1 MASIRDPYDV
11 LGVSRGASDAEIRS
25 AYRKLVKLHHPDHNG
40 GSEESEQRFEEVQ
53 DAYARIVELRKG
65 GGSRTSSA
73 RGSSARGS
81 SARGSSQRPS
91 STRSSSTR
99 SSSTRSSSSPP
110 PPSDPNLDARMAD
123 LERELQEANE
133 AKERAR
139 RAAREAARA
148 GADPEDLRQRF
159 RRATDEELGYV
170 TTDDTFSKILSDAR
184 EGLSGRLS
192 DARDHPVA
200 KRAETLI
207 DELEELIS
215 KGLGGRRDE

>member
-11 LGVSRGASDAEIRS
+11 LGVNRGATDAEIRS

-53 DAYARIVELRKG
+53 DAYARIVELRSSG
-65 GGSRTSSA
+65 GA

-81 SARGSSQRPS
+81 SAGSSSARSSAGSSSARHS
-91 STRSSSTR
+91 STPPRS
-99 SSSTRSSSSPP
+99 
-110 PPSDPNLDARMAD
+110 SDPNLDARMAD
-123 LERELQEANE
+123 LERELQEANA

-170 TTDDTFSKILSDAR
+170 TTDDTVSKILSDAR
-184 EGLSGRLS
+184 EELSGRLS
-192 DARDHPVA
+192 DARDHPVT
-200 KRAETLI
+200 KRVESVI
-207 DELEELIS
+207 EDLEQL
-215 KGLGGRRDE
+215 LARATRDSQE

>member
-11 LGVSRGASDAEIRS
+11 LGVGRGATDAEIRS

-53 DAYARIVELRKG
+53 DAYARIVELRSNG
-65 GGSRTSSA
+65 GAPRRASA
-73 RGSSARGS
+73 
-81 SARGSSQRPS
+81 
-91 STRSSSTR
+91 
-99 SSSTRSSSSPP
+99 PP
-110 PPSDPNLDARMAD
+110 PPRPADPNLDARMAN
-123 LERELQEANE
+123 LERELREANA

-139 RAAREAARA
+139 QAAREAARA

-184 EGLSGRLS
+184 GEIADRLS
-192 DARDHPVA
+192 DAREHPVT
-200 KRAETLI
+200 KRVESVI
-207 DELEELIS
+207 DDLEELLNRATR
-215 KGLGGRRDE
+215 GPGGE

>member
-11 LGVSRGASDAEIRS
+11 LGVSRGATDAEIRS

-65 GGSRTSSA
+65 GGAVVRGRASSA
-73 RGSSARGS
+73 RAVLDAGGASAR
-81 SARGSSQRPS
+81 A
-91 STRSSSTR
+91 
-99 SSSTRSSSSPP
+99 SSPP
-110 PPSDPNLDARMAD
+110 PRPSDPNLDARMAD
-123 LERELQEANE
+123 LERELREANA

-184 EGLSGRLS
+184 EELSGRLS
-192 DARDHPVA
+192 DARDHPVTQA
-200 KRAETLI
+200 
-207 DELEELIS
+207 
-215 KGLGGRRDE
+215 RRVGDRGP

>member
-53 DAYARIVELRKG
+53 DAYARIVELRQSG
-65 GGSRTSSA
+65 GTRASSA
-73 RGSSARGS
+73 RGSSSRA
-81 SARGSSQRPS
+81 
-91 STRSSSTR
+91 SSSR
-99 SSSTRSSSSPP
+99 ASSTRSSSSPP

-123 LERELQEANE
+123 LERELQEANA

-184 EGLSGRLS
+184 EELSGRLS
-192 DARDHPVA
+192 DARDHPVT
-200 KRAETLI
+200 KRVESVI
-207 DELEELIS
+207 EDLEELLTRATRGAS
-215 KGLGGRRDE
+215 DEER

>member
-11 LGVSRGASDAEIRS
+11 LGVNRGATDAEIRS

-40 GSEESEQRFEEVQ
+40 GSEQSEQRFEEVQ
-53 DAYARIVELRKG
+53 DAYARIVELRRAG
-65 GGSRTSSA
+65 GTRASSA
-73 RGSSARGS
+73 RAASTRASSGRGS
-81 SARGSSQRPS
+81 S
-91 STRSSSTR
+91 T
-99 SSSTRSSSSPP
+99 PP
-110 PPSDPNLDARMAD
+110 PASDPNLDARMAD
-123 LERELQEANE
+123 LERELREANA

-184 EGLSGRLS
+184 EEISGRLS
-192 DARDHPVA
+192 DARDHPA
-200 KRAETLI
+200 TKRVESVI
-207 DELEELIS
+207 EDLEELLTRATRGS
-215 KGLGGRRDE
+215 TDDPQR

>member
-11 LGVSRGASDAEIRS
+11 LGVRRGASDAEIRS

-65 GGSRTSSA
+65 GGTRTTSA
-73 RGSSARGS
+73 RGSSPRGS
-81 SARGSSQRPS
+81 SSSSRGSS
-91 STRSSSTR
+91 SSSR
-99 SSSTRSSSSPP
+99 GSSSSSRASSSPP
-110 PPSDPNLDARMAD
+110 PPPDPNLDARMAD
-123 LERELQEANE
+123 LERELQEANA
-133 AKERAR
+133 AKDRAR

-184 EGLSGRLS
+184 EEISGRLS
-192 DARDHPVA
+192 DARDHPVT
-200 KRAETLI
+200 KRVESVI
-207 DELEELIS
+207 EDLEELLTRATRGTS
-215 KGLGGRRDE
+215 DDER